1 MLGGLLALLASATF
15 ALSNVT
21 ARRGVL
27 TGSVLQALVV
37 TIWLGVPVFLG
48 VALAVGQL
56 GAITRFPFP
65 SFVYLASAGFIHFV
79 LGRYCNYRAI
89 SAIGVNLASPVHEIS
104 LLVSLALAVWLLGES
119 LTALKILGIVLVLL
133 GPAIIMRVLRAERRA
148 SDARERARPAGDAPS
163 SGDAVA
169 AGFQPRFAEGYAF
182 AALSALAY
190 GVSPILIRAGL
201 RGTDP
206 GTAIAGGLIS
216 YLVASLIVAPMLV
229 GRATRRDIMALRF
242 PAAKWFTVAGIVL
255 CLSQMVRYMALSIA
269 PVTIVSP
276 IQRLS
281 VIFRLLFGWMIN
293 RGHEAFGLGVL
304 GGISVSLIGAL
315 ALTLDTEFVLSLVPL
330 PQFVIEVAG
339 WRWPGA

>member
-37 TIWLGVPVFLG
+37 TIWLGVPVFVA
-48 VALAVGQL
+48 VALAAGQI
-56 GAITRFPFP
+56 GAVTRFPMA
-65 SFVYLASAGFIHFV
+65 SFAYLSVAGVVHFV

-89 SAIGVNLASPVHEIS
+89 SAIGVNLASPVQEIS

-119 LTALKILGIVLVLL
+119 LTTLKILGIVLVLL
-133 GPAIIMRVLRAERRA
+133 GPAIIMRVPRAERRA
-148 SDARERARPAGDAPS
+148 SAARRSAQP
-163 SGDAVA
+163 
-169 AGFQPRFAEGYAF
+169 AGFQPRFAEGYSF

-190 GVSPILIRAGL
+190 GVSPILVRAGL

-206 GTAIAGGLIS
+206 GTCIAGGLIS
-216 YLVASLIVAPMLV
+216 YVVASVIVVPVLL
-229 GRATRRDIMALRF
+229 GPATRRDIAALRF

-269 PVTIVSP
+269 PVTIVAP

-293 RGHEAFGLGVL
+293 RDHEAFGLGVL
-304 GGISVSLIGAL
+304 GGMSVSLIGAM
-315 ALTLDTEFVLSLVPL
+315 ALTLDTGFVLSLVPL
-330 PQFVIEVAG
+330 PGIVVEAAG
-339 WRWPGA
+339 WRWPGG